1 MPVSLRDLT
10 GPRERGHC
18 QVCPTPFRENDLLEI
33 AALVIAIVALAQ
45 NSELKKEVQR
55 LKREVREG
63 EPSDRELE
71 LLEDMDNLRAEL
83 VDVSERVDFAERMLS
98 RARQDKG

>member
-1 MPVSLRDLT
+1 M
-10 GPRERGHC
+10 
-18 QVCPTPFRENDLLEI
+18 LEI

-71 LLEDMDNLRAEL
+71 LLEDMDRLRAEL
-83 VDVSERVDFAERMLS
+83 VDVSERVDFAERMLA
-98 RARQDKG
+98 RARQDKS